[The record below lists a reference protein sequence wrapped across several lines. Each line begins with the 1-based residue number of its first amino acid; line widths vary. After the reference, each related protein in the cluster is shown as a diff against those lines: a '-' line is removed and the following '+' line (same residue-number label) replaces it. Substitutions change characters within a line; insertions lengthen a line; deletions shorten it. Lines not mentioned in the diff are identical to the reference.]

1 MKQKTWTAV
10 LVVAFLIVAVMQF
23 RIMDETKKMGAL
35 LIDQEKYYLM
45 RLESSV
51 DRALEIRQ
59 TLSEKP

>member
-1 MKQKTWTAV
+1 MKQKTWTVV

-23 RIMDETKKMGAL
+23 RIMNETKKMGAL
-35 LIDQEKYYLM
+35 LIDLEEYYLM

-59 TLSEKP
+59 MLSEKP

>member
-23 RIMDETKKMGAL
+23 RIMNETKKMGAL
-35 LIDQEKYYLM
+35 LIDLEEYYLM

-59 TLSEKP
+59 MLSEKP

>member
-59 TLSEKP
+59 RLSEKP

>member
-23 RIMDETKKMGAL
+23 RIMDETKKMGSL

-59 TLSEKP
+59 MLSEKP

>member
-1 MKQKTWTAV
+1 MKQKTWTVV

-35 LIDQEKYYLM
+35 LIDLEQYYLV
-45 RLESSV
+45 RLETSV

-59 TLSEKP
+59 MLSEKP

>member
-59 TLSEKP
+59 MISEKP

>member
-23 RIMDETKKMGAL
+23 RIMNETKKMGAL
-35 LIDQEKYYLM
+35 LIDLEQYYLT

-59 TLSEKP
+59 MLSEKP

>member
-59 TLSEKP
+59 MLSEKP

>member
-35 LIDQEKYYLM
+35 LIDQEQDYLM

-59 TLSEKP
+59 MLSEKP

>member
-23 RIMDETKKMGAL
+23 RIMNETKKMGAL

-59 TLSEKP
+59 MLSEKP

>member
-1 MKQKTWTAV
+1 MKQKTWTVV

-23 RIMDETKKMGAL
+23 RIMNETKKMGAL
-35 LIDQEKYYLM
+35 LIDLEQYYLV

-59 TLSEKP
+59 MLSEKP

>member
-1 MKQKTWTAV
+1 M

-59 TLSEKP
+59 MLSEKP

>member
-1 MKQKTWTAV
+1 MKQKTWTVV

-59 TLSEKP
+59 ILSEKP

>member
-10 LVVAFLIVAVMQF
+10 LIVAFLIVAVMQF

-59 TLSEKP
+59 MLSEKP

>member
-1 MKQKTWTAV
+1 MKQKTWTVV

-35 LIDQEKYYLM
+35 LIDLEQYYLV

-59 TLSEKP
+59 MLSEKP